1 MVEKEYQ
8 QQGLF
13 DDITEEAGSPT
24 SPRTGIDVVRLRFE
38 SAETKPWQELFEG
51 FDSILAITYSSGIG
65 FVNKL
70 LNMFETAEIIFGCE
84 AVLQYNLQEIIAFQN
99 CTIERLHQGLSD
111 SQDKLLSRVKDG
123 SVHLYVAH
131 EQLSHE
137 KLYLLSARDGRRRVI
152 TGSANMS
159 QIAFSGIQRENIC
172 FMDGEEAYEWYHGV
186 FDDLKKGSSDEIG
199 ERLLMLDNVEEH
211 LDELPI
217 SQTVKVKK
225 VLIIEPDKE
234 KRDEIRFVMDIN
246 SQAKRLEPLVS
257 SPDKKTGKIRLT
269 PATITTVHRRI
280 TDDRLKEREL
290 RSEYPR
296 LIIDITQARVT
307 LNDKELDLNPAPE
320 EVQQDV
326 NLFLKYM
333 DGFSAFHG
341 DYLAMQY
348 RYFEFANWFFCSP
361 FMAVMRDTAA
371 RYDQNSLPYPV
382 FGLLYGQS
390 KAGKTTF
397 LETLLKM
404 MVGQKPKIAAQDFTR
419 SAINELKH
427 QVQGVPIIVDDMVNA
442 RFNQHAIETIKTD
455 DFGVKEHLTSYSA
468 VVISANEDVKAVA
481 PEVIRRT
488 VICRV
493 EAGLT
498 NTEVMKSNIVRKVQ
512 REIGTAF
519 YREYLRRM
527 LDLLPDMLDT
537 LKSEEADCCS
547 PDILKASS
555 NVVVSIIGEYASLPE
570 YVRSLT
576 LDDYFSENVT
586 GKQAIQTIQNAWKTN
601 RKSFEIRKKSNEL
614 LYDAGATYEAD
625 RIMKELP
632 ETLEARKARNCV
644 IMKLDVATNF
654 FGIAFR
660 GSRFPWHKE

>member
-1 MVEKEYQ
+1 
-8 QQGLF
+8 
-13 DDITEEAGSPT
+13 
-24 SPRTGIDVVRLRFE
+24 
-38 SAETKPWQELFEG
+38 
-51 FDSILAITYSSGIG
+51 
-65 FVNKL
+65 
-70 LNMFETAEIIFGCE
+70 
-84 AVLQYNLQEIIAFQN
+84 
-99 CTIERLHQGLSD
+99 
-111 SQDKLLSRVKDG
+111 
-123 SVHLYVAH
+123 
-131 EQLSHE
+131 
-137 KLYLLSARDGRRRVI
+137 
-152 TGSANMS
+152 
-159 QIAFSGIQRENIC
+159 
-172 FMDGEEAYEWYHGV
+172 
-186 FDDLKKGSSDEIG
+186 
-199 ERLLMLDNVEEH
+199 
-211 LDELPI
+211 
-217 SQTVKVKK
+217 
-225 VLIIEPDKE
+225 
-234 KRDEIRFVMDIN
+234 
-246 SQAKRLEPLVS
+246 
-257 SPDKKTGKIRLT
+257 
-269 PATITTVHRRI
+269 
-280 TDDRLKEREL
+280 
-290 RSEYPR
+290 
-296 LIIDITQARVT
+296 
-307 LNDKELDLNPAPE
+307 
-320 EVQQDV
+320 
-326 NLFLKYM
+326 
-333 DGFSAFHG
+333 
-341 DYLAMQY
+341 
-348 RYFEFANWFFCSP
+348 
-361 FMAVMRDTAA
+361 
-371 RYDQNSLPYPV
+371 
-382 FGLLYGQS
+382 
-390 KAGKTTF
+390 
-397 LETLLKM
+397 M

-537 LKSEEADCCS
+537 LKSEETDCCS